1 MKLLFIYSY
10 DGSEFCGSQRQPHEN
25 SVEDYIQ
32 SALSHVGIFSK
43 LTSSSRTDKGV
54 HALNQCS
61 CVAIENDYFN
71 DKKRLCELIN
81 RHLHPKM
88 HVKKIIVVNDNFN
101 VRFDAIARSYRYLI
115 NHGKF
120 SPFLSKYCL
129 FMPEFDIQKLNE
141 ILQVFVGEHDF
152 KNYMKMGSD
161 VKSSVRTV
169 HFARAFRKDNLSI
182 ITFKANGFLRSQIRL
197 MMANSFKALNDGK
210 IIQNEYELKALT
222 RIPFSPNGLYLNR
235 VFYDKLN

>member
-25 SVEDYIQ
+25 SVENYLQ
-32 SALSHVGIFSK
+32 KALCHVGIFDK
-43 LTSSSRTDKGV
+43 VVSSSRTDKGV

-61 CVAIENDYFN
+61 SVFCKNDYFN

-88 HVKKIIVVNDNFN
+88 HIKKIMLVDDNFN
-101 VRFDAIARSYRYLI
+101 VRFDAIARGYRYVI
-115 NHGKF
+115 NHSKF
-120 SPFLSKYCL
+120 SPFLSKYCH
-129 FMPEFDIQKLNE
+129 FMPKFDIEKLND

-152 KNYMKMGSD
+152 KNYMKAGSSA
-161 VKSSVRTV
+161 KSSVRTV
-169 HFARAFRKDNLSI
+169 YFARAFRKDNLSI

-197 MMANSFKALNDGK
+197 MLSNSFKALNDGK
-210 IIQNEYELKALT
+210 MIENSYKLQAYT
-222 RIPFSPNGLYLNR
+222 RIPFSPNGLYLNKI
-235 VFYDKLN
+235 FYNNF